1 MANILD
7 NELKV
12 LEDVKNETTDDYI
25 NCEFI
30 PCSAAICECLWS
42 KKDAMLP
49 QRRSGISPVMSEQLL
64 ILNENLELWN
74 VDDVAEALRRVQENE
89 KIERTKKRMQDHQ
102 AEEAL
107 IADQAEAFGWGREEM
122 SRVDYKLD

>member
-1 MANILD
+1 M
-7 NELKV
+7 

-42 KKDAMLP
+42 KKDVMLP

-89 KIERTKKRMQDHQ
+89 KIDRTKRRGCRTIKLRKHSLLTRPRLLVG
-102 AEEAL
+102 A
-107 IADQAEAFGWGREEM
+107 GR
-122 SRVDYKLD
+122 RCLV